1 MELIH
6 IGVSEIVRSIGLNQ
20 SVSEGAIAT
29 VSIADSAYHVEI
41 HGIELGVRD
50 LNNPDVSQPN
60 PLEIRYTQE
69 FEVVIHKTVGQKPIT
84 QCTIPD
90 GLWNIIVKF
99 NTLKGTDGG
108 LSEVLTKIRD
118 LPAGP
123 KKFFS
128 ALFPGKGKSGG
139 LCTYII
145 KKEITQS
152 KGAKDWYHTIELTL
166 VEANGGD

>member
-1 MELIH
+1 M
-6 IGVSEIVRSIGLNQ
+6 
-20 SVSEGAIAT
+20 
-29 VSIADSAYHVEI
+29 ADTAFHVEI

-50 LNNPDVSQPN
+50 LDDPDTSQPN

-90 GLWNIIVKF
+90 GLWNIMIKF
-99 NTLKGTDGG
+99 NVLKGPDGG
-108 LSEVLTKIRD
+108 LSNVLTKIRD

-139 LCTYII
+139 LCTYIL

-152 KGAKDWYHTIELTL
+152 KGAKDWYHTIELPL